1 MKRKNVALLLLL
13 MAAVLWVITDCMG
26 DDNRPA
32 HNPNDDALLTEPF
45 TLTLYVGQGYS
56 DAEKAIHTLT
66 VPVYERKNDHTHE
79 SLAYLAA
86 VDGITYDGVGYFSV
100 KVRLRK
106 PEANMEY
113 SLVPLANADDKTVA
127 RFVGKTKAELQQAL
141 MINTNGQWGSERD
154 AISRLRSYMPFW
166 GETTWLTE
174 DAAGKPA
181 GGSSGR
187 IRMIRTLARLDVGL
201 DWHEGDRTTVS
212 AFYGLPGYEVEEVHL
227 FRIPDK
233 AFVMPVEVYYT
244 DPEVTRPSVPATAV
258 LQHLGESSGEVDEGV
273 LYTETADDDKSINE
287 MYLPENKNIDADRET
302 ALVVG
307 IRQVESGKLSYYRLS
322 MEKDANGS
330 IRPILRN
337 QRYIFSI
344 TRILSSGSHTPEG
357 ALHSTQHTADYTIMT
372 RNMSAD

>member
-1 MKRKNVALLLLL
+1 
-13 MAAVLWVITDCMG
+13 MG
-26 DDNRPA
+26 DNNRPT
-32 HNPNDDALLTEPF
+32 NNTDDKLLTEPF
-45 TLTLYVGQGYS
+45 TLTLYVGQGY
-56 DAEKAIHTLT
+56 DEAKEAIHTLT
-66 VPVYERKNDHTHE
+66 VPVYQRSNNYTHE
-79 SLAYLAA
+79 AMVYVAA
-86 VDGITYDGVGYFSV
+86 VDGISYEGAGVFNV
-100 KVRLRK
+100 KLRLRK
-106 PEANMEY
+106 PELNTEY
-113 SLVPLANADDKTVA
+113 RLVLLANTESDASTIA

-141 MINTNGQWGSERD
+141 MINTNGRWGSERST
-154 AISRLRSYMPFW
+154 ISHLRSYMPFW
-166 GETTWLTE
+166 GETAWLTE
-174 DAAGKPA
+174 DAVGKLT

-227 FRIPDK
+227 YRIPDK

-244 DPEVTRPSVPATAV
+244 DPEVTRPSVPVTAV
-258 LQHLGESSGEVDEGV
+258 LQHLGESSGDVDDGV

-287 MYLPENKNIDADRET
+287 MYLPENKNIDTDHET

-322 MEKDANGS
+322 MDKDANGN

-337 QRYIFSI
+337 KRYIFSI
-344 TRILSSGSHTPEG
+344 TRILSSGNYTPEG
-357 ALHSTQHTADYTIMT
+357 ALHSTQHTADYTIIT